1 VKICVVGTGYVGLVT
16 GAGLA
21 ELGNKVFCVDID
33 DEKIANLKKGKTP
46 FYEEGLKD
54 LIEKN
59 LKERRLFFT
68 TSLAEGVHPSRI
80 IFIAVGTPSK
90 ETGEADLSFVI
101 KVAEDLS
108 RLINEYKI
116 IAIKSTVP
124 VGALELVTE
133 ILEKEGKKKG
143 IDFDIASTPEFLR
156 EGNAVYDFFHPSRTV
171 LGYDNP
177 KVGKLLHEL
186 FAPLH
191 APILHTTPA
200 TAQMIKYASNA
211 FLASRISFINEIANI
226 CERVGAD
233 VVEVAR
239 GMSYDKRL
247 GEGYLN
253 PGIGFG
259 GPCLVKDLKAL
270 IKLAE
275 TAGYKA
281 DFLQSILDKNEHQVK
296 TVFYKTKEALGGMVY
311 NKTIGILGLT
321 FKPGTSDVRN
331 SLSLKIVE
339 LLKKEGAHIKAY
351 DPRGMDGAKKVLE
364 DIELIEDPYGVAEGS
379 DVLLIITG
387 WEEFKKLDFDRIKKD
402 LKNPFIVDGV
412 NLLNPEKMRKAGF
425 NYKGVGRR

>member
-1 VKICVVGTGYVGLVT
+1 MRVCIIGTGYVGLVT

-21 ELGNKVFCVDID
+21 ELGNQVFCVDVD

-59 LKERRLFFT
+59 LKEGRLFFT
-68 TSLAEGVHPSRI
+68 TSLAEGVHPSKI
-80 IFIAVGTPSK
+80 IFIAVGTPAK

-108 RLINEYKI
+108 CLINKYKI

-124 VGALELVTE
+124 VGALELVTQ
-133 ILEKEGKKKG
+133 ILEREGKKKG
-143 IDFDIASTPEFLR
+143 VDFDIASTPEFLR

-177 KVGKLLHEL
+177 KVGKILHEL
-186 FAPLH
+186 FAPLR
-191 APILHTTPA
+191 APILHTSPA

-226 CERVGAD
+226 CEKVGAD

-239 GMSYDKRL
+239 GMGYDRRI

-253 PGIGFG
+253 AGIGFG

-270 IKLAE
+270 IKIAE
-275 TAGYKA
+275 NSGYEA
-281 DFLQSILDKNEHQVK
+281 HFLKSILEKNEHQTRTILYKIKQVLGEVLYDK
-296 TVFYKTKEALGGMVY
+296 TV
-311 NKTIGILGLT
+311 GILGLS
-321 FKPGTSDVRN
+321 FKAGTSDVRN
-331 SLSLKIVE
+331 SLSLKIIK
-339 LLKKEGAHIKAY
+339 LLQKEGAKIKAY
-351 DPRGMDGAKKVLE
+351 DPKAMEEARKVVP
-364 DIELIEDPYGVAEGS
+364 DVTYTEDPYETAQS
-379 DVLLIITG
+379 DALVILAAWG
-387 WEEFKKLDFDRIKKD
+387 EFKELDLEKIKGN
-402 LKNPFIVDGV
+402 LKNPVIIDGV
-412 NLLNPEKMRKAGF
+412 NIFDPEKMRKLGF
-425 NYKGVGRR
+425 VYKGVGRG